1 MFNDAD
7 NESVLLETGCH
18 MVLPLLKISDKANL
32 LSLMI
37 DYHCIIKPKAAIDK
51 FVEGQLDWLYVYN
64 SLSIA
69 VISICTT
76 CHVGI
81 IIIIIASLTSWKQM

>member
-1 MFNDAD
+1 
-7 NESVLLETGCH
+7 

-37 DYHCIIKPKAAIDK
+37 DYHSIIKPKAAAIDQ
-51 FVEGQLDWLYVYN
+51 FVEGQFHWLYVYN
-64 SLSIA
+64 SLSIV